1 MNLLVQD
8 LATELRPQIDVLTD
22 ELLELLVQIDSSNDD
37 AKQSNAYLMR
47 KTALNRPVLL
57 IALSPWLNDSCID
70 SDKTVR

>member
-57 IALSPWLNDSCID
+57 IALSP
-70 SDKTVR
+70 

>member
-1 MNLLVQD
+1 VNLLVQD

-57 IALSPWLNDSCID
+57 IALSP
-70 SDKTVR
+70 